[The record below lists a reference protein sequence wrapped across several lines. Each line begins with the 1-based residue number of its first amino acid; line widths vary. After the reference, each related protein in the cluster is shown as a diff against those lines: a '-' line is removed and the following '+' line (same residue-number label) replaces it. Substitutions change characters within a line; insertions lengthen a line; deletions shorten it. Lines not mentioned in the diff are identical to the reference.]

1 VSRPLAASEEA
12 LRWRDA
18 AHEFADIADALTM
31 SAFRHYL
38 EVRTKADGTWV
49 TQVDEDVEHAL
60 RRAILE
66 RFPDHAVLG
75 EEDGRQGPLDAP
87 TWVLDP
93 IDGTTNFVKRNP
105 IFATLIA
112 VQVGGQEVAGV
123 VSAPALSTRWDG
135 VAGGPA
141 HQDGRVVTVSAVDR
155 IEDAEVAFG
164 GLDTFVDA
172 GRMSLISALSGRA
185 ARVRGYG
192 DFWQHCLVAAGS
204 TDLAVE
210 AEVKVWDLAAV
221 KLVVEAAGGRFTDL
235 AGRRTAAGGSAISSN
250 GRLHDEV
257 LRMVDTHGT
266 TGRDAA
272 GEEKAGGQPVD
283 QGMLDGS
290 DHGR

>member
-1 VSRPLAASEEA
+1 MSRPVTQHGEA
-12 LRWRDA
+12 VRWREA
-18 AHEFADIADALTM
+18 AHEFADIADAITM
-31 SAFRHYL
+31 STFRHHL
-38 EVRTKADGTWV
+38 EVRTKADGSWV
-49 TQVDEDVEHAL
+49 TQVDEDVERAL
-60 RRAILE
+60 RHAIFE

-75 EEDGRQGPLDAP
+75 EENGRQGPADAP

-112 VQVGGQEVAGV
+112 VQVAGQEVAGV
-123 VSAPALSTRWDG
+123 VSAPALTTRWDG
-135 VAGGPA
+135 IEGGPA

-164 GLDTFVDA
+164 GLDTFVEAALMPLVTD
-172 GRMSLISALSGRA
+172 LSGRA

-204 TDLAVE
+204 TDVAIE

-235 AGRRTAAGGSAISSN
+235 SGRRTAAGGSALSTN

-257 LRMVDTHGT
+257 LGMAG
-266 TGRDAA
+266 AA
-272 GEEKAGGQPVD
+272 GRVELV
-283 QGMLDGS
+283 DGS